1 MPILSL
7 WTRRTDPF
15 SAATFSGQTE
25 IVCCITWHPMD
36 AQEQLPTAIRC
47 QLLCGCSWLTEMA
60 LQAHQRSVLSIRL
73 WGPPSLV
80 AAWIEWELWENG
92 GVSYVLPVKCMQGKS
107 YFLLKQAM
115 YLLTAKDC
123 AWDASAP
130 FLSPSS
136 HAKSF
141 ILSSNAKIPR
151 KWTQSPPRLKKE
163 QNTPRM
169 WMMGFLTYHN
179 MSLSVLPM
187 LQIWALLHFKSS

>member
-47 QLLCGCSWLTEMA
+47 QLLCGCSWLTEVA

-92 GVSYVLPVKCMQGKS
+92 GVSYVLPVKCMRGKS

-115 YLLTAKDC
+115 AQQVLTDRKGLC
-123 AWDASAP
+123 LRC
-130 FLSPSS
+130 FCT
-136 HAKSF
+136 
-141 ILSSNAKIPR
+141 ILIS
-151 KWTQSPPRLKKE
+151 Q
-163 QNTPRM
+163 
-169 WMMGFLTYHN
+169 LTCQKLYPQ
-179 MSLSVLPM
+179 L
-187 LQIWALLHFKSS
+187 